1 VDAADELICLGHD
14 EELAER
20 HGAILPP
27 IVQASLFAQPSFAAL
42 AGKQATEHLEYVY
55 SRGLNP
61 TVHALEKKL
70 AALERAEA
78 AKCFASGQGAISA
91 TFYALLAAGDHVLF
105 ANQIY
110 GPALQLAKHMERFGV
125 RHDHLPSGGTA
136 EILAALRPET
146 RILYVES
153 PGTFL
158 FRQLD
163 LPALA
168 SAARQRGIVAVI
180 DNTWAT
186 PLFQKPLTFG
196 FDLAIHSLSK
206 YVGGHSDVIGG
217 VVAGSA
223 ALLEKIFYGA
233 FMLNGAAP
241 APHDAYLLLRGL
253 RTLPVRLKQH
263 QADGLALARWLAGR
277 PEVGRV
283 YHPALLAED
292 AELGAR
298 QLAGYG
304 SLFSFTLAD
313 AGHAEIVRF
322 IDALRYFR
330 IGVSWGGVESLVISP
345 SREGNEEALQ
355 KAGLPPGLLRLSVG
369 LEGADVLIAD
379 LEQALGSYR

>member
-1 VDAADELICLGHD
+1 
-14 EELAER
+14 
-20 HGAILPP
+20 
-27 IVQASLFAQPSFAAL
+27 
-42 AGKQATEHLEYVY
+42 
-55 SRGLNP
+55 
-61 TVHALEKKL
+61 
-70 AALERAEA
+70 
-78 AKCFASGQGAISA
+78 
-91 TFYALLAAGDHVLF
+91 
-105 ANQIY
+105 
-110 GPALQLAKHMERFGV
+110 
-125 RHDHLPSGGTA
+125 
-136 EILAALRPET
+136 
-146 RILYVES
+146 
-153 PGTFL
+153 
-158 FRQLD
+158 
-163 LPALA
+163 
-168 SAARQRGIVAVI
+168 VAVI

-196 FDLAIHSLSK
+196 FDLTIHSLSK